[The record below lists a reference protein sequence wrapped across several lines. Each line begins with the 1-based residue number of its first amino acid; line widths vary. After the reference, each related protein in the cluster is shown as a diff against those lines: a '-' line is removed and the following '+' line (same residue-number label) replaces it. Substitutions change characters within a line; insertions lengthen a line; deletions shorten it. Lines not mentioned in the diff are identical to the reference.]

1 MSEIIADDR
10 RRVILAAAGK
20 LFADKGVART
30 TTREIAVAAGM
41 VSGSLYHYYP
51 SKIQMVQELMRENAV
66 ALLEGYSGVQALNTD
81 PVQELRGLIEI
92 SLKVKYEHPH
102 VSEVYQAEYLN
113 LAGVEGFEFV
123 ENAVRETEVMWL
135 KTLSRGVEAGVFRED
150 IPQPVFF
157 RLVRDAMWSTVRWI
171 ESEDAEAFAR
181 LTDQCVSVFLNG
193 IVKAE
198 ALAAR

>member
-171 ESEDAEAFAR
+171 ESEDADAFAR

-198 ALAAR
+198 ALASS